1 MDPNYELVKNS
12 QFFFGAGTVQDGI
25 MLLARTLLI
34 LFDAIIA
41 VRIVYLFIERSHG
54 DDNGQI
60 TKQIVNCF
68 RALVIAN
75 VLGGLAFISGILRYY
90 YQLNI

>member
-12 QFFFGAGTVQDGI
+12 QFFFGTGSVQDGI
-25 MLLARTLLI
+25 ILLARTLLI

-41 VRIVYLFIERSHG
+41 VRIAYLFIERSQG

-60 TKQIVNCF
+60 TKQIMNCLK
-68 RALVIAN
+68 AAVIAN
-75 VLGGLAFISGILRYY
+75 VLGGLSFISDILRYY
-90 YQLNI
+90 YHISI

>member
-12 QFFFGAGTVQDGI
+12 QFFFGAGIVQDGI
-25 MLLARTLLI
+25 ILLAKTLLI
-34 LFDAIIA
+34 LFDAIIG
-41 VRIVYLFIERSHG
+41 VRIVYLFIERSQG

-68 RALVIAN
+68 KAAVIAN
-75 VLGGLAFISGILRYY
+75 VLGGLSFISDILQYY
-90 YQLNI
+90 YHVNI